1 MRMVAHFMSQSKT
14 AKIRYD

>member
-1 MRMVAHFMSQSKT
+1 MVAHFMSQSKT